1 MEVKIGNYEFPAVTL
16 SNLSS
21 VYDNSR
27 KLKITNSGTDY
38 YVPLAWNRTMVK
50 DGGDYINTNV
60 IFKNNNNYY
69 YPIKMKPKITLRYI
83 CEFINTEYTLIYN
96 NGVNNYHSYT
106 ENFRIASCSF
116 SAAGTGNKYLFI
128 VRSDDKVISE
138 ANYWPDEGSHSSVGA
153 VPLAFIIT
161 DDGVG
166 GSLNVRDET
175 GNWASKNM
183 TIEVYK
189 INNWL
194 QTHFTLHLDG
204 SSGRS
209 LTSGYFPSAPFASVD
224 SGTGGYWVIFYWAM
238 GYYGSMVF
246 TYIKHHIDNANMN
259 LSVNY
264 FKAQTIKKGSDLLT
278 LSASNVGYS
287 TDYEFITKKNFP
299 WTKEKTEKYEARSY
313 TSEGYKYVGQTL
325 NVNTQAKFYSYSLG
339 EITLDLSK

>member
-1 MEVKIGNYEFPAVTL
+1 MEVKIGNYEFPAVTS

-21 VYDNSR
+21 VYSNSR
-27 KLKITNSGTDY
+27 KLKITNGGTDY
-38 YVPLAWNRTMVK
+38 YVPLAWNKTMVK
-50 DGGDYINTNV
+50 DSSDYINTNV

-69 YPIKMKPKITLRYI
+69 YPIKMKPKITLHYV
-83 CEFINTEYTLIYN
+83 CEFITREYTSIYT
-96 NGVNNYHSYT
+96 NGVNTYRNYT
-106 ENFRIASCSF
+106 ENFHITSCSF

-138 ANYWPDEGSHSSVGA
+138 ANDWPDEGSHSSVDA

-161 DDGVG
+161 DDGISH
-166 GSLNVRDET
+166 SLHIYDET

-194 QTHFTLHLDG
+194 QTHFTFHLDG

-209 LTSGYFPSAPFASVD
+209 LTSGYFPSAPFASVA
-224 SGTGGYWVIFYWAM
+224 SGTGGYWVVVYWGM

-264 FKAQTIKKGSDLLT
+264 FQAQRRKKGSDLLT
-278 LSASNVGYS
+278 LSISNVGYS
-287 TDYEFITKKNFP
+287 TDYEFITKKSFP
-299 WTKEKTEKYEARSY
+299 WTREKIEKYETHAY
-313 TSEGYKYVGQTL
+313 TTEGYKYIGQTL
-325 NVNTQAKFYSYSLG
+325 NTNIQAKFYNYSVG